1 MLEVRPEFDAQVS
14 VSVCIP
20 TYDRPRELL
29 KALNSCF
36 SQTYQNFE
44 IVIFD
49 NSEGYSTHK
58 LIESLAKKN
67 IRYFKNPKNVG
78 PIENLKLAVDHA
90 NGKYIKVLMDD
101 DILYPTAIEKMVVAL
116 ESNSNAGVVMAP
128 MEIIDDQDN
137 RINYRAYLIK
147 NLPLIYRYQK
157 RSQII
162 PKKKILHDFLTSQY
176 PCCVPSG
183 IMYRKECFEVLGSLD
198 LDMKFAVDVE
208 ICARFATRY
217 DFFYIDEPLSAWR
230 YSKLSH
236 TVINLHQKGQDT
248 EIYYELTKKLIT
260 NPQVAAI
267 FSVAEYEVVKK
278 NAYFFSSKRA
288 VISIIAGIRSGNFA
302 LIFQTLKI
310 MRINDP
316 YRSNLILL
324 PFNLAKEVLLA
335 GLSWI
340 R

>member
-1 MLEVRPEFDAQVS
+1 MVDVKSGFDSQAL

-20 TYDRPRELL
+20 TYERPAELL

-36 SQTYQNFE
+36 TQTYRNIE

-49 NSEGYSTHK
+49 NSESDSTLK
-58 LIESLAKKN
+58 LIELLAKNN

-90 NGKYIKVLMDD
+90 DGKYIKVLMDD
-101 DILYPTAIEKMVVAL
+101 DILYSSCIEKMVRSL
-116 ESNSNAGVVMAP
+116 EDNPGAGVVMAP

-147 NLPLIYRYQK
+147 KLPLIYRYQK

-162 PKKKILHDFLTSQY
+162 PRKKILLDFLTSQY

-183 IMYRKECFEVLGSLD
+183 VMYRKECFETLGSLD
-198 LDMKFAVDVE
+198 VDMKFAVDVE
-208 ICARFATRY
+208 ICARFATGY

-236 TVINLHQKGQDT
+236 TVVNLHQKGQDT
-248 EIYYELTKKLIT
+248 EIYYELTKKLIS
-260 NPQVAAI
+260 NPRVADI
-267 FSVAEYEVVKK
+267 FSVAEFEIVKR

-288 VISIIAGIRSGNFA
+288 VISIIAGIRSRNFP
-302 LIFQTLKI
+302 LILQTLSI
-310 MRINDP
+310 MRKNEP
-316 YRSNLILL
+316 YRCNLILL
-324 PFNLAKEVLLA
+324 PFNLIKEVLSA

-340 R
+340 K

>member
-1 MLEVRPEFDAQVS
+1 MVDVNSEFDAQAL

-20 TYDRPRELL
+20 TYERHTQLL

-36 SQTYQNFE
+36 TQTYQNIE

-49 NSEGYSTHK
+49 NSESDSTLK

-90 NGKYIKVLMDD
+90 SGRYIKVLMDD
-101 DILYPTAIEKMVVAL
+101 DILYSSCIEKMVQAL
-116 ESNSNAGVVMAP
+116 ESNPSAGVVMAP
-128 MEIIDDQDN
+128 MKIINDQDN
-137 RINYRAYLIK
+137 QINYRAYLIK
-147 NLPLIYRYQK
+147 KLPLLYRYRK

-162 PKKKILHDFLTSQY
+162 PRNKIIRDFLTSQY

-183 IMYRKECFEVLGSLD
+183 IMYRKECFEILGSLD

-208 ICARFATRY
+208 ICARFATKY

-230 YSKLSH
+230 YSKVSH
-236 TVINLHQKGQDT
+236 TVVNLHQKGQDT
-248 EIYYELTKKLIT
+248 HIYYELTKKLIA
-260 NPQVAAI
+260 NPQIAAM
-267 FSVAEYEVVKK
+267 FSVSEYEALKK

-288 VISIIAGIRSGNFA
+288 VISIIAGIRSGNFE
-302 LIFQTLKI
+302 LVVQTLNI
-310 MRINDP
+310 MRANDP
-316 YRSNLILL
+316 YRSNLFLL
-324 PFNLAKEVLLA
+324 PFNLAKEIILA

-340 R
+340 K